1 MSTPIRVALNDYINW
16 RLLRNMEEAI
26 NFAKSQVDSRTP
38 EDTGALIAGNKVI
51 SPYIEWEQIKASVVN
66 SVEHAEIVEFWV
78 GKVYN
83 YHKWPKKGIRKVI
96 RTWVGARMMSLTKD
110 IDESKIVAIIQK

>member
-38 EDTGALIAGNKVI
+38 EDTGALIAANKVI
-51 SPYIEWEQIKASVVN
+51 SPYIEWDQIKASVVN
-66 SVEHAEIVEFWV
+66 SIEHAEIVEFWV

-83 YHKWPKKGIRKVI
+83 YHKWPKKWIRKVI